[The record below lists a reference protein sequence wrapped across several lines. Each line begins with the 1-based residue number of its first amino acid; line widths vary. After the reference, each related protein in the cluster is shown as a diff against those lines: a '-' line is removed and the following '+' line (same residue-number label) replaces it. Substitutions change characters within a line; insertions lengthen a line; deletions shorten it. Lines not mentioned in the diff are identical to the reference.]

1 MKILAILMM
10 TSILGFP
17 TDLNIDRTPNGQ
29 GIHIEAERYTPGKAW
44 STPSRPWTNTTNQ
57 NTTPATAT
65 TRPLALA
72 CAIGDP

>member
-1 MKILAILMM
+1 MIRALCGLALISSLLTG
-10 TSILGFP
+10 TSFTP
-17 TDLNIDRTPNGQ
+17 TPEERGV
-29 GIHIEAERYTPGKAW
+29 HIEAERYTPGKAW